1 MLRIAISVEGAT
13 EREFVNQLMI
23 PYFSERAVLITP
35 VSMNGN
41 ISLDR
46 IRHELPPLLGSF
58 DYVTTFY
65 DLYGFKRRLGR
76 TVEELEQNLLELFE
90 QKRRL
95 IPYIQ
100 QYEFETLVFSEP
112 AIVADELRDVK
123 KQEQIEAIVQGAGEP
138 EQINDGVTSS
148 PSKRLKTLFPHY
160 DKKFHGP
167 SICQRIG
174 LRRIR
179 RACPRFNHW
188 LIRLENLTCSKS
200 SIP

>member
-1 MLRIAISVEGAT
+1 MLRFCISVEGAT
-13 EREFVNQLMI
+13 EREFVNQLIM
-23 PYFSERAVLITP
+23 PYFSERDILITP

-65 DLYGFKRRLGR
+65 DLYGFKRRQGKSA
-76 TVEELEQNLLELFE
+76 EQLEQNLLELVNPE
-90 QKRRL
+90 RQRRL

-112 AIVADELRDVK
+112 EVIADELQEAD
-123 KQEQIEAIVQGAGEP
+123 KQEQLKAILQEAGEP
-138 EQINDGVTSS
+138 EQINDGMDTC
-148 PSKRLKTLFPHY
+148 PSRRLKTLFPHY

-167 SICQRIG
+167 NICKRIG
-174 LRRIR
+174 LNKIR
-179 RACPRFNHW
+179 KACPRFNSW
-188 LIRLENLTCSKS
+188 LIKLERFK
-200 SIP
+200 

>member
-90 QKRRL
+90 QKRQL

-148 PSKRLKTLFPHY
+148 PSKRLKNSPCCTKGGGMKNSALFLRL
-160 DKKFHGP
+160 FGLLLGL
-167 SICQRIG
+167 SI
-174 LRRIR
+174 
-179 RACPRFNHW
+179 F
-188 LIRLENLTCSKS
+188 
-200 SIP
+200 